1 MSAQGPNTSQQVFD
15 VFVVG
20 AGFAG
25 IYALYKYRS
34 LGMTV
39 KGVESGTGV
48 GGTWYWNRYPGARCD
63 TESMQYSY
71 SWDPQ
76 LSAEWE
82 WTERFPG
89 HAEIRS
95 YLEHVVKRHDLDK
108 HIDFETRIASMEF
121 DDALE
126 LWTIQSEDGKVYRAK
141 FCVMA
146 TGCMVGAVNSPEFR
160 GAEPFRGQIYHTAR
174 WPKEKVE
181 FAGKRIAVIG
191 TGSSGIQTISEV
203 AKSAAQVYVYQRTP
217 NFSIPARNEP
227 MRAEHQQYWKEN
239 YALLRDKARYSRSG
253 TLFDFGTIGVMDVDE
268 TTREAILQDRWK
280 KGTSNFMG
288 SFNDMIFNDESNAVV
303 ADFVRSKIAE
313 TVKDPETAEKLTP
326 QGYPIFAKRI
336 CLDTDYFETFNRDNV
351 TLVDVRN
358 DPIVELTPRGVRTE
372 QTEHEVD
379 IIVFATGY
387 DAITGPLMNI
397 DIRGTGPKTIKEKWA
412 TGPYAYLGIMSA
424 GFPNMFT
431 ITGPGSP
438 STLGNMVVSIEQHIE
453 WVADLLVYMRE
464 NQLTKVEADA
474 KSEADWA
481 EHVTDVAETTVYPKA
496 SSWYMG
502 ANIPGKRRVFLPYI
516 GGIGHYRR
524 LCDEVAR
531 KGYEGFTFGSPNSTE
546 STKQAS

>member
-1 MSAQGPNTSQQVFD
+1 MNAQGPKTGQQVFD

-39 KGVESGTGV
+39 KGAESGTDV

-82 WTERFPG
+82 WSERFPG

-95 YLEHVVKRHDLDK
+95 YLEHVADRHDLKK

-126 LWTIQSEDGKVYRAK
+126 IWTIQSEDGKIYRARC
-141 FCVMA
+141 CVMA

-160 GAEPFRGQIYHTAR
+160 GAELFGGQIYHTAR
-174 WPKEKVE
+174 WPKENVE
-181 FAGKRIAVIG
+181 FSGKRVAVIG

-203 AKSAAQVYVYQRTP
+203 AKSADKVYVYQRTP

-227 MRAEHQQYWKEN
+227 MRPEHQQYWKEN
-239 YALLRDKARYSRSG
+239 YALLRDKARNSRSG

-268 TTREAILQDRWK
+268 TTRDAILQERWK
-280 KGTSNFMG
+280 MGTSNFMG

-313 TVKDPETAEKLTP
+313 TVKDPKTAEQLTP

-336 CLDTDYFETFNRDNV
+336 CLDTEYFETFNRDNV
-351 TLVDVRN
+351 ALIDVKS
-358 DPIVELTPRGVRTE
+358 DPIVEITPVGIRTE

-397 DIRGTGPKTIKEKWA
+397 DIRGTTPKTIKEKWA
-412 TGPYAYLGIMSA
+412 TGPYAYLGIMSS

-453 WVADLLVYMRE
+453 WVADLLVYMRDR
-464 NQLTKVEADA
+464 QLTKVDADA
-474 KSEADWA
+474 KFEAEWA

-516 GGIGHYRR
+516 GGIGHYRK

-531 KGYEGFTFGSPNSTE
+531 KGYEGFTFGSRDSSE